1 MTNHNDHLNEE
12 ALVDY
17 YYGESTDAALIAQH
31 LGDCHDCARNYSAI
45 MRDLAEI
52 NTPATPMRDAD
63 YGQQVWDG
71 IRGSLRAYP
80 APAKK
85 RWFSF
90 ASSDQPKGFGQWKG
104 FAAAAACA
112 LVIAVAFFAGRQW
125 EHHNPQPG
133 NIANGGNDQG
143 RQRVVLVV
151 LGDHL
156 DRSERLLVELKHA
169 EPSAEGPIQ
178 AEARDLLAA
187 NRLYRESVKQS
198 GDPTLANALDHLER
212 VLIEVSNE
220 PAGLSQARLDE
231 LQKEM
236 NTDGLLFEVRV
247 LRSRVRDDAQ
257 GDAEPKQSK
266 SVSTKGV
273 SI

>member
-1 MTNHNDHLNEE
+1 MNHFNEE
-12 ALVDY
+12 ELIDY
-17 YYGESTDAALIAQH
+17 HYGESVSADADSVARH
-31 LGDCHDCARNYSAI
+31 LRECADCARSYAAI
-45 MRDLAEI
+45 ERDLAEI
-52 NTPATPMRDAD
+52 AVPATPVRGED

-80 APAKK
+80 APERR
-85 RWFSF
+85 RWFQF
-90 ASSDQPKGFGQWKG
+90 APGSQWKG
-104 FAAAAACA
+104 LAAVAACL
-112 LVIAVAFFAGRQW
+112 LVIAGAFFAGRLW
-125 EHHNPQPG
+125 EHRNPQHPV
-133 NIANGGNDQG
+133 ANNAAGDQG
-143 RQRVVLVV
+143 REKVVLVV

-169 EPSAEGPIQ
+169 EPSTEGPIQ
-178 AEARDLLAA
+178 AEARELLAS
-187 NRLYRESVKQS
+187 NRLYRESVKQA

-220 PAGLSQARLDE
+220 PAGLSQAKLDE

-247 LRSRVRDDAQ
+247 LRSRVQDDVEQRENKPA
-257 GDAEPKQSK
+257 A
-266 SVSTKGV
+266 TKGV

>member
-1 MTNHNDHLNEE
+1 MKHLNEE
-12 ALVDY
+12 EFINY
-17 YYGESTDAALIAQH
+17 HYGESVDSDTTAHH
-31 LGDCHDCARNYSAI
+31 LRECPDCARSYAAV

-52 NTPATPMRDAD
+52 TAPATPARDTD
-63 YGQQVWDG
+63 YGQQVWDS
-71 IRGSLRAYP
+71 IRGSLRAYD
-80 APAKK
+80 APKK
-85 RWFSF
+85 RSWFSLSP
-90 ASSDQPKGFGQWKG
+90 AMGQWKG
-104 FAAAAACA
+104 FAAAAACV
-112 LVIAVAFFAGRQW
+112 LVIAAAFFAGRQW
-125 EHHNPQPG
+125 EHRTTPPPTV
-133 NIANGGNDQG
+133 ANNSTSDQG
-143 RQRVVLVV
+143 KERVVLVV

-169 EPSAEGPIQ
+169 EPSTGGPIQ
-178 AEARDLLAA
+178 AEARELLAS
-187 NRLYRESVKQS
+187 NRLYRESVKQA

-247 LRSRVRDDAQ
+247 LRSRVQEDVDQ
-257 GDAEPKQSK
+257 KGSK
-266 SVSTKGV
+266 PAATKGV